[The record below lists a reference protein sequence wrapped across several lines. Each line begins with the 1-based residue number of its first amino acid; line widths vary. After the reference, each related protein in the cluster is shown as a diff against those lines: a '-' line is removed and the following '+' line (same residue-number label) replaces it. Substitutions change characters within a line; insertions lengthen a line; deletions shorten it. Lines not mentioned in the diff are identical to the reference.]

1 MTAVI
6 LASQT
11 VEAQQPTTLTLAC
24 KGTTTRHNTDGDEDA
39 QPISMGIIVNFTDR
53 TVQGFGPP
61 NGMFDEPLKIGWT
74 NDTTVVFGGNHEG
87 FARSTVTGFIDRVT
101 GDVQANW
108 ANIDKKG
115 KLEPYMTYALQCRP
129 TKRIF

>member
-1 MTAVI
+1 LGEQSEGQAILVSRWLIVTAVI

-74 NDTTVVFGGNHEG
+74 NDTKIVSL
-87 FARSTVTGFIDRVT
+87 ARR
-101 GDVQANW
+101 
-108 ANIDKKG
+108 
-115 KLEPYMTYALQCRP
+115 R
-129 TKRIF
+129 R